1 MVASGQSNADDE
13 SLAGIRAKAAA
24 NSLRVTQH
32 AQQEMVE
39 DAFVLDDV
47 LHALSNA
54 TVIEDYPD
62 HRRGACCLVSGSAP
76 DQRPIHIVCTTT
88 SAVLIIITVYEPK
101 PPKWVTP
108 TQRGRQP

>member
-1 MVASGQSNADDE
+1 VNAKTTKSSPAKGRDGRLRSVNADDE

-39 DAFVLDDV
+39 DAFLLDDV
-47 LHALSNA
+47 LHALTNA
-54 TVIEDYPD
+54 TMIEDYPD

-76 DQRPIHIVCTTT
+76 EQADSHR
-88 SAVLIIITVYEPK
+88 VYHHECGAYHHYG
-101 PPKWVTP
+101 V
-108 TQRGRQP
+108 